1 MSELEKNTEI
11 AKLSEFTLDLKLV
24 KEHVPVMIKSTNAA
38 MLAMSQITEITTDEM
53 DAKVNNLLVKVKNTL
68 EMVKGKRKV
77 LTDNYDA
84 FKKTLML
91 IEGELDNKKGAK
103 NDVSRLKILREDYA
117 QVKLDKHREEEKELE
132 KQKLITNKLID
143 FKTALIKNIEIGAI
157 DVLSK
162 AEAALGDWSK
172 KVNLE
177 NYDGMLENLNYT
189 PVLKL
194 EIYSN
199 WFVVNLD
206 MAGVDGEKVTEV
218 LAEVKAE
225 RSYGKL
231 NKAYQV
237 EALKKIE
244 GWRAKMPEIKK
255 RLEDIAKAD
264 GKKKK
269 ELEAQ
274 LKAKQKI
281 EDEQAAEESAKKKE
295 EKAQEIAVD
304 ASDDKLTADFVEQ
317 GGKQKIEGDKVNA
330 KFTARFTQD
339 NWVRPFSEVV
349 YHVASH
355 PDFKGIYAKERTGEI
370 KTDDKGRDQY
380 IDHIDWFLKFFAQHC
395 NANIE
400 GLKLYADAK
409 VQSRKKK

>member
-24 KEHVPVMIKSTNAA
+24 KDYVPSMIKSTNGA

-53 DAKVNNLLVKVKNTL
+53 DQSANNLLVKVKSTYEHVNG
-68 EMVKGKRKV
+68 MRKE
-77 LTDNYDA
+77 LTDNYDN

-91 IEGELDNKKGAK
+91 IEGELDHKKGAK
-103 NDVSRLKILREDYA
+103 NDVTRIKILREGYA
-117 QVKLDKHREEEKELE
+117 QVKLDKRRKEEEALE
-132 KQKLITNKLID
+132 KQKIITNKLID
-143 FKTALIKNIEIGAI
+143 FKTSLIKNIEIGAI
-157 DVLSK
+157 EVLST
-162 AEAALGDWSK
+162 AETALSGWSK
-172 KVNLE
+172 KVDLE

-189 PVLKL
+189 PTLKQ
-194 EIYSN
+194 EVYDG
-199 WFVVNLD
+199 WFVVNMD
-206 MAGVDGEKVTEV
+206 MAGVDGERVTEV

-225 RSYGKL
+225 RPYEKL
-231 NKAYQV
+231 SKAYEV

-244 GWRAKMPEIKK
+244 EWRAKMPEIKK

-264 GKKKK
+264 GKKKE
-269 ELEAQ
+269 ELKAQ
-274 LKAKQKI
+274 LAAKQII
-281 EDEQAAEESAKKKE
+281 EDEKAAEKATKLKE

-304 ASDDKLTADFVEQ
+304 ASDSKLTADFVEQ
-317 GGKQKIEGDKVNA
+317 GGKQNIKEDKVNS

-339 NWVRPFSEVV
+339 NWVRPFAEVV
-349 YHVASH
+349 YNVASH

-380 IDHIDWFLKFFAQHC
+380 IDHIDWFMKFFAQHC
-395 NANIE
+395 NANIK

-409 VQSRKKK
+409 VQARKSK